1 MTRKKVLLG
10 FLALLLPFLLLT
22 IPPTISSNTITSIA
36 SSQTPIPVEY
46 KAIIYIVIFLI
57 LIFLVLKFF
66 GTFIKILII
75 IALSYLIITILI
87 GLANTGSLT
96 LQYSFSY
103 ASQIWNFIT
112 GASHTIHTIANISNT
127 ISSTSNTLSNV

>member
-1 MTRKKVLLG
+1 MTTKKFLLG

-22 IPPTISSNTITSIA
+22 IPSNAISSNTIKTIA

-57 LIFLVLKFF
+57 LIFLILKFF
-66 GTFIKILII
+66 GTFIKLLII
-75 IALSYLIITILI
+75 MALAYLVITILI
-87 GLANTGSLT
+87 GLVNTGTLT

-103 ASQIWNFIT
+103 AGAIWNFIT
-112 GASHTIHTIANISNT
+112 GASHTISNVSNT
-127 ISSTSNTLSNV
+127 ISTASNTLSNV

>member
-1 MTRKKVLLG
+1 MKANKILFG
-10 FLALLLPFLLLT
+10 FFALLIPFLLIT
-22 IPPTISSNTITSIA
+22 IPPNSISSNTINSIA

-46 KAIIYIVIFLI
+46 RAIIYIVIFLI

-66 GTFIKILII
+66 GLFIKLLII
-75 IALSYLIITILI
+75 LAFSYLIITILI
-87 GLANTGSLT
+87 GLANTGTLT

-103 ASQIWNFIT
+103 AGAIWNFIT

-127 ISSTSNTLSNV
+127 ISTTSNSLS